1 MRKKQDVEKKEKPM
15 MHRVATRDHSSF
27 HLTKGF
33 VIQHFFAQ
41 AVVL

>member
-1 MRKKQDVEKKEKPM
+1 M

-27 HLTKGF
+27 DLTKGF
-33 VIQHFFAQ
+33 VIQQGQGLAQ